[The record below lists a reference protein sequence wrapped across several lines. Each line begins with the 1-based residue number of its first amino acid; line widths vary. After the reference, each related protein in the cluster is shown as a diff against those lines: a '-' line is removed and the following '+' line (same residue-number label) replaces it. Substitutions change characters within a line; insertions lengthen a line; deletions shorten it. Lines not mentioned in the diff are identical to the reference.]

1 MVAEEF
7 LSKIANWVPDYDEIS
22 RISSQRYDVPELFSE
37 GVLLSE
43 AVLTKIFCN
52 DPNIGKHFARLMSI
66 EPDNVY
72 DLIFRSWVL
81 KYFDKGWEK
90 KYKQWVDH
98 KIQKYVSKNGLPGK
112 FSGLDLMYAMYASFG
127 FGNLDVDFK
136 GSNEV
141 SFISYYLI
149 YMLNNGSID
158 EKLVRDL
165 IKFQFKNGSFPASSL
180 TTRKSTVYGTALA
193 LIPLIVYDFKSKSV
207 KKAIDYLLS
216 IEPPY
221 GFTKDS
227 EPQLYVNMFASY
239 AIRLY
244 DYFDQMY
251 KDPLVKL
258 ALKGANKRDINLALY
273 SEFDTFIKTSFVT
286 EFERNAIMNAL
297 GTKAEVKERRADIY
311 EILEEGGRMDP
322 ASIIDELKRGYPE
335 RYSHLKKRSH
345 ITLIKL
351 DLEFMRHLG
360 LLAESNSKYLI
371 I

>member
-7 LSKIANWVPDYDEIS
+7 LSKIAKWVPDYDEIS
-22 RISSQRYDVPELFSE
+22 KISSQKYDVPELFSE

-52 DPNIGKHFARLMSI
+52 DPSVGKHFAKLISI

-81 KYFDKGWEK
+81 KYFNREWQK
-90 KYKQWVDH
+90 KYKQKIDH
-98 KIQKYVSKNGLPGK
+98 QIQKYISKNGLPGK

-127 FGNLDVDFK
+127 FGNVNFDFK
-136 GSNEV
+136 EQHEV
-141 SFISYYLI
+141 SFLSYYIIYKLNLGSMDASLI
-149 YMLNNGSID
+149 KELM
-158 EKLVRDL
+158 
-165 IKFQFKNGSFPASSL
+165 KFQFKNGSFPASNL
-180 TTRKSTVYGTALA
+180 TTKKSTIYGTALA
-193 LIPLIVYDFKSKSV
+193 LIPLIVYDFKSQKV
-207 KKAIDYLLS
+207 RKAMNYLLS
-216 IEPPY
+216 NEPPY

-227 EPQLYVNMFASY
+227 EPQLYVNLFASY
-239 AIRLY
+239 SMRLY

-258 ALKGANKRDINLALY
+258 ALKGVNKHDLNLVLY
-273 SEFDTFIKTSFVT
+273 SEFDTFIKASFLTSF
-286 EFERNAIMNAL
+286 EHEALANAL
-297 GTKAEVKERRADIY
+297 GTKIEVKERRADIY
-311 EILEEGGRMDP
+311 TILEEEGRMDP
-322 ASIIDELKRGYPE
+322 AGVIDELKR
-335 RYSHLKKRSH
+335 RNSDKYSNLKKRSH

-371 I
+371 V